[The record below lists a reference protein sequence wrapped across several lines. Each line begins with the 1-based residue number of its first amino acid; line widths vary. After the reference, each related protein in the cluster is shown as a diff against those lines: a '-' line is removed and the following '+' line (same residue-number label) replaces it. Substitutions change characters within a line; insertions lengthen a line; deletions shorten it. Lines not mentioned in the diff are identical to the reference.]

1 MRNKATGSASLAGK
15 PLPEGFLL
23 LAVAIS
29 DFGIRKRADGYKAI
43 MDDFGIATYSKDEA
57 KSDAVRDHEAVGI
70 DHGDLKR
77 FQKALGDRKI
87 AFRFFTPD
95 NGRTQE
101 IAAHFWFSRFAEEVL
116 RTPDHPFQMGPFLEL
131 DDPHARHAA
140 ARELAGF
147 FIVSSEDIEALF
159 TRPSE
164 RGSDGSAFKF
174 AREIMRELPAG
185 RQITK
190 DGLRDEIGKRGGAI
204 SKTGFEAR
212 LWPCMKDEY
221 QNKIKGPGRPR
232 K

>member
-1 MRNKATGSASLAGK
+1 MRNKATGSASLVGK

-23 LAVAIS
+23 LAVAIR
-29 DFGIRKRADGYKAI
+29 DFGIRKRADGYKA
-43 MDDFGIATYSKDEA
+43 MADDFGVAPYSKDDA

-70 DHGDLKR
+70 DRGDLKK

-101 IAAHFWFSRFAEEVL
+101 IAANFWFSRFAEEVL
-116 RTPDHPFQMGPFLEL
+116 RSPDHPFQMGPFLEL

-164 RGSDGSAFKF
+164 RGSDGTAFKI
-174 AREIMRELPAG
+174 ARKIMHQLPAG

-190 DGLRDEIGKRGGAI
+190 GSLRDEIEKQGGTI
-204 SKTGFEAR
+204 TKTGFEDR
-212 LWPCMKDEY
+212 LWPSMKDEY
-221 QNKIKGPGRPR
+221 PNKIKGPGRPR